1 MVFSFVGARAHTTG
15 RTLGEIY
22 GDEAG
27 LANRDHRNR
36 AETAK
41 AARASSMNDQR
52 PVPP

>member
-27 LANRDHRNR
+27 
-36 AETAK
+36 
-41 AARASSMNDQR
+41 ARSQ
-52 PVPP
+52 VPGTGRK